1 MTNVSPI
8 RRPSV
13 DRARGAGSFDRFR
26 LTLGVLVLYRLG
38 CFIPVPGLNPDAV
51 ARLGA
56 GSGLALERVS
66 IMALGLVP
74 LLTVWV
80 LFELVKTFFPSL
92 ARWQAADKRHA
103 ALLSRMLLGCA
114 LLDAAFQG
122 MAIATA
128 MENLNGLVAEPGGSF
143 RMEAAASLVA
153 AVAALAWLADRLPLA
168 GLGNGF
174 WLLLTVP
181 VLAALP
187 SRAYAMIELTRSGA
201 IGAGALALAGVF
213 LVFSVAALVVG
224 AATRDR
230 RDLFAD
236 IWPSMLGAAT
246 AGVAMIA
253 FALVFDHDLAAVAS
267 PRYGFGGGVHLA
279 TLATLIAFFAWARA
293 RNSGGASVWPVTL
306 AQILVCV
313 GGEWLT
319 VRLGMPVELGGV
331 WLVAVTAVALSAAY
345 SILPSKN
352 DVATAA

>member
-74 LLTVWV
+74 PLTVWV

-114 LLDAAFQG
+114 LLDAVFQG

-153 AVAALAWLADRLPLA
+153 AVAALVEWLA
-168 GLGNGF
+168 
-174 WLLLTVP
+174 
-181 VLAALP
+181 
-187 SRAYAMIELTRSGA
+187 A
-201 IGAGALALAGVF
+201 I
-213 LVFSVAALVVG
+213 
-224 AATRDR
+224 R
-230 RDLFAD
+230 
-236 IWPSMLGAAT
+236 P
-246 AGVAMIA
+246 
-253 FALVFDHDLAAVAS
+253 
-267 PRYGFGGGVHLA
+267 
-279 TLATLIAFFAWARA
+279 
-293 RNSGGASVWPVTL
+293 
-306 AQILVCV
+306 
-313 GGEWLT
+313 
-319 VRLGMPVELGGV
+319 
-331 WLVAVTAVALSAAY
+331 
-345 SILPSKN
+345 
-352 DVATAA
+352 